1 MRVAFFEVK
10 DWERAYLTERL
21 PHDTTYFDGGIL
33 PNPAAGPPAG
43 GLHASPEAFSVK
55 VAPVPDVDALSVF
68 IHSQVTAQ
76 VLEGLPHL
84 KFIATRST
92 GFDHID
98 LDACLSRGIVVS
110 NVPSYGE
117 NTVAEHTMALL
128 LMLSRK
134 VHQSVLQ
141 VRSGRVGLGEMT
153 GLDLQGKTI
162 GVIGAGHIGLHVIR
176 IARGFGMRV
185 LAYDVRSDPFLADL
199 LGFAYVSMDQL
210 LAESDIVTL
219 HCPLTEKTEH
229 LMGRAQIGRMKRG
242 ALLINTA
249 RGGLVDTDALVGAL
263 ESGRLGGAGLD
274 VLEGEELIKE
284 DKQLLAQPV
293 DVERLRT
300 AVRNRVL
307 LARDDVVF
315 TPHNAF
321 NSREA
326 LVRILEVTLANLE
339 AFRAGQPVHK
349 VF

>member
-10 DWERAYLTERL
+10 DWEKAYLTERL
-21 PHDTTYFDGGIL
+21 PHDTPHFEAGIL
-33 PNPAAGPPAG
+33 SVPVA
-43 GLHASPEAFSVK
+43 GLHFGELQVEP
-55 VAPVPDVDALSVF
+55 APRDVDALSVF
-68 IHSQVTAQ
+68 IYSHVTPQ
-76 VLEGLPHL
+76 VLERLPNL

-98 LDACLSRGIVVS
+98 LDACRSRGIAVS

-128 LMLSRK
+128 LMLARK

-141 VRSGRVGLGEMT
+141 VRSGRVDLAELT
-153 GLDLQGKTI
+153 GFDLQGKTI
-162 GVIGAGHIGLHVIR
+162 GVVGAGHIGLHVIR

-185 LAYDVRSDPFLADL
+185 LAYDVRRDPFLADL
-199 LGFAYVSMDQL
+199 LGFAYATLDQL

-219 HCPLTEKTEH
+219 HCPLTEKTHH
-229 LMGRAQIGRMKRG
+229 LFGREQFSRMKRG
-242 ALLINTA
+242 ALIINTS
-249 RGGLVDTDALVGAL
+249 RGGLVDTDAMVGAL

-274 VLEGEELIKE
+274 VLEGEEFIKE
-284 DKQLLAQPV
+284 EKQLLQQPV

-307 LARDDVVF
+307 LSRDDVVF

-321 NSREA
+321 NSHEA

-339 AFRAGQPVHK
+339 AFRAGQPVHR
-349 VF
+349 VA

>member
-1 MRVAFFEVK
+1 MHVAFFEVK
-10 DWERAYLTERL
+10 DWERTYLSERL
-21 PHDTTYFDGGIL
+21 PSDQSCFSSGIL
-33 PNPAAGPPAG
+33 SVPPQDTR
-43 GLHASPEAFSVK
+43 EIQ
-55 VAPVPDVDALSVF
+55 ALSVF
-68 IHSQVTAQ
+68 IYSHVTRE
-76 VLEGLPHL
+76 VLDALPEL

-98 LDACLSRGIVVS
+98 VDACRSRGIAVS

-141 VRSGRVGLGEMT
+141 VRSGRVDLAELT
-153 GLDLQGKTI
+153 GFDLQGKTI

-185 LAYDVRSDPFLADL
+185 LGFDVRRDPFLADL
-199 LGFAYVSMDQL
+199 LGFEYATMERL
-210 LAESDIVTL
+210 LEESDIVTL
-219 HCPLTEKTEH
+219 HSPHTEQTHH
-229 LMGRAQIGRMKRG
+229 LLGRKEFLRMKPG
-242 ALLINTA
+242 VMIVNTA
-249 RGGLVDTDALVGAL
+249 RGALIDTDALVEAL
-263 ESGRLGGAGLD
+263 ENGKVGGAGLD

-284 DKQLLAQPV
+284 EKQLLQQPL
-293 DVERLRT
+293 DVERLRM

-307 LARDDVVF
+307 LARDNVVF

-339 AFRAGQPVHK
+339 AFRAGQPVNR
-349 VF
+349 VA

>member
-10 DWERAYLTERL
+10 DWERNYLTERL
-21 PHDTTYFDGGIL
+21 PHDTSYYE
-33 PNPAAGPPAG
+33 AGTLSAPSAG
-43 GLHASPEAFSVK
+43 RQAELAHQDIE
-55 VAPVPDVDALSVF
+55 ALSVF
-68 IHSQVTAQ
+68 IHSQVTPQ
-76 VLEGLPHL
+76 VLEALPNL

-98 LDACLSRGIVVS
+98 LNACMNRGIVVS

-117 NTVAEHTMALL
+117 NTVAEHTIALL
-128 LMLSRK
+128 LMMSRK
-134 VHQSVLQ
+134 VHQSVAQ
-141 VRSGRVGLGEMT
+141 VRSGRVDLAELT
-153 GLDLQGKTI
+153 GFDLQGKTI
-162 GVIGAGHIGLHVIR
+162 GVIGVGHIGLHVIR

-185 LAYDVRSDPFLADL
+185 MAYDVRTEPFLADL
-199 LGFAYVSMDQL
+199 LGFSYAGIDRL

-219 HCPLTEKTEH
+219 HCPLTEKTH
-229 LMGRAQIGRMKRG
+229 HMLGRAQFSRMKRG
-242 ALLINTA
+242 ALLINTS

-263 ESGRLGGAGLD
+263 ESGKLGGAGLD

-284 DKQLLAQPV
+284 EKQLLQQPV

-307 LARDDVVF
+307 LSREDVVF

-349 VF
+349 VY